1 MKKIVIFGAGRSS
14 TSLIDYL
21 LSIANDQDLNIVV
34 LDFDEGLAKS
44 KIKNH
49 PKASAF
55 YIDATNRLERLK
67 FIHDANLVISM
78 LPAHMHFE
86 VVERCYQ

>member
-34 LDFDEGLAKS
+34 LDFDEELAKS

-55 YIDATNRLERLK
+55 
-67 FIHDANLVISM
+67 
-78 LPAHMHFE
+78 
-86 VVERCYQ
+86 